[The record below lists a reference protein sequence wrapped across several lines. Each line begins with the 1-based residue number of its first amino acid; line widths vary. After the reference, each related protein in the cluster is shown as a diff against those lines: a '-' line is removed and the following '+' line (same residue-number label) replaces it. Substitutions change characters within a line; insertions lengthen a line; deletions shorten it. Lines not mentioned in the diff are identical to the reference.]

1 MDVYIPG
8 ENNVHSIHMCGIV
21 AYLGDSGFPD
31 YIFSGLSFLQNR
43 GYDSLGICTIK
54 HSELVLHKS
63 LTNSI
68 GEFRESYTD
77 DSSLGIAIG
86 HTRWAT
92 HGANTVTNA
101 HPHIDEKSRIALVHN
116 GIIENYTEVK
126 AGLISEGYTFQS
138 QTDTE
143 CVSILIGKYLDEDY
157 PIQIAIQNAVAIL
170 SGTWALVI
178 IHRDY
183 PDRMWITRNGSPL
196 LLGIEDDYAMIASE
210 QSAFGNHIK
219 KYTVVQNHDIIEIQK
234 PVIGK
239 PVVVSLQSN
248 NLSTKEYV
256 QKSHIETMGGYDH
269 WMMKEITEQGKCV
282 DMAFNRGG
290 RIMSEST
297 VKLGGMDGFL
307 EPLMKIRH
315 IILLGCGTS
324 YNAGMWSLVLFKS
337 LEIFDTVSLYDGA
350 EFSLRDIPRSGGSAA
365 IFLSQSGETKDLHR
379 CIQIAKDAD
388 LITIGVV
395 NVVDSMIARE
405 TDCGIYLNAGKE
417 FAVAS
422 TKSFTNQCV
431 VLTMIAIWFAQNKG
445 TKLGKRIQWI
455 RDLCTLSGHIENLL
469 QRRMDIAQLVI
480 ERSTH
485 WYSLFL
491 LGKGAEEG
499 IAHEGALKL
508 KEVVYLHAEG
518 YSSSALKHG
527 PFSLIVPG
535 TPIIIF
541 DIGEE
546 NRAKTANVIHEVMAR
561 GADVISIGD
570 DIGCHIKIIG
580 GTFAGILANIV
591 VQMMA
596 YDIAVSRGLNPDFP
610 RNLAKVVTVE

>member
-1 MDVYIPG
+1 
-8 ENNVHSIHMCGIV
+8 MCGIV
-21 AYLGDSGFPD
+21 AYLGVSGFPD
-31 YIFSGLSFLQNR
+31 YIFSGLAFLQNR
-43 GYDSLGICTIK
+43 GYDSLGICTI
-54 HSELVLHKS
+54 ENTNLVLHKS
-63 LTNSI
+63 LTHSMK
-68 GEFRESYTD
+68 EFRESYASVD
-77 DSSLGIAIG
+77 GVPNGIAIG

-92 HGANTVTNA
+92 HGANTITNA
-101 HPHIDEKSRIALVHN
+101 HPHVDGKSRIALVHN
-116 GIIENYTEVK
+116 GIIENYAELK
-126 AGLISEGYTFQS
+126 AELMGEGYVFQS

-143 CVSILIGKYLDEDY
+143 CVSILIGKYLDEDC
-157 PIQIAIQNAVAIL
+157 PIEIAIQKAVAKL

-178 IHRDY
+178 LHRDY
-183 PDRMWITRNGSPL
+183 PDRLWITRNGSPL

-219 KYTVVQNHDIIEIQK
+219 KYTVVQNHDIIEIRK
-234 PVIGK
+234 PVSGGGGGKPVSGGK
-239 PVVVSLQSN
+239 PVVVSLTTN
-248 NLSTKEYV
+248 DVSTKEYE
-256 QKSHIETMGGYDH
+256 QKSHIESMGGYDY
-269 WMMKEITEQGKCV
+269 WMIKEIAEQGKCV
-282 DMAFNRGG
+282 DMAINRGG

-297 VKLGGMDGFL
+297 VKLGGMDRFI

-315 IILLGCGTS
+315 LILLGCGTS
-324 YNAGMWSLVLFKS
+324 YHAGMWSLGLFKS
-337 LEIFDTVSLYDGA
+337 LEFFDTVTLYDGA
-350 EFSLRDIPRSGGSAA
+350 EFSFRDIPRSGSSAA
-365 IFLSQSGETKDLHR
+365 VFLSQSGETKDLHR

-405 TDCGIYLNAGKE
+405 TDCGVYLNAGKE

-431 VLTMIAIWFAQNKG
+431 VLTMIAVWFAQNKA

-455 RDLCTLSGHIENLL
+455 RDLCALSGHIESVLGK
-469 QRRMDIAQLVI
+469 RGDIARLVHS
-480 ERSTH
+480 RSAD

-491 LGKGAEEG
+491 LGKGSEEG
-499 IAHEGALKL
+499 IAREGALKL
-508 KEVVYLHAEG
+508 KEVAYLHAEG

-527 PFSLIVPG
+527 PFALIVPG
-535 TPIIIF
+535 TPIVIF

-546 NRAKTANVIHEVMAR
+546 NRAKTGNAINEVTAR

-570 DIGCHIKIIG
+570 HIGCHIEIIG
-580 GTFAGILANIV
+580 GTFGGVVANIA

-596 YDIAVSRGLNPDFP
+596 YEMAILRGLNPDFP